1 MAYCLSQSTKTFS
14 RSKLL
19 ADHKTSIVIED
30 IGLDQEPS
38 TAATLAKPLART
50 VAPRLGPEGLR
61 DIFATCV
68 VVIVLLAAMEITS
81 RFVPDYIMP
90 SPLAVWNAAKELFF
104 SDPYHVAVTLAR
116 LAVSITI
123 AMVAGVF
130 VGLAMGIFPRVRPF
144 LKAIVVIDTGIP
156 ALSWMLIAVFWFKN
170 SETRILFILL
180 VILLPFYALNVYEG
194 VRALPKE
201 LVDMIESFR
210 PSRWQVLRYLILP
223 HIVAYIFLTTKSV
236 IGYAIRMVIFAE
248 LVASAV
254 GIGARMNLAQ
264 STFRIDQVLAWTFF
278 LVILNLLLQAL
289 VNGIEKFGL
298 KWRAEA
304 SIR

>member
-1 MAYCLSQSTKTFS
+1 MAERQASIALD
-14 RSKLL
+14 
-19 ADHKTSIVIED
+19 ADRASVEEGSVAAAAIV
-30 IGLDQEPS
+30 
-38 TAATLAKPLART
+38 KPLAGSIAARKN
-50 VAPRLGPEGLR
+50 PEGRR

-68 VVIVLLAAMEITS
+68 VVVVLLVAMEITS

-90 SPLAVWNAAKELFF
+90 SPVAVWNAARELFF
-104 SDPYHVAVTLAR
+104 SDPYHVAVTLVR
-116 LAVSITI
+116 LAVSVTI
-123 AMVAGVF
+123 AMITGVL
-130 VGLAMGIFPRVRPF
+130 VGLAMGMFPSVRPY

-170 SETRILFILL
+170 PESRIFFILL

-289 VNGIEKFGL
+289 VNALEKISL

-304 SIR
+304 AVR

>member
-1 MAYCLSQSTKTFS
+1 MA
-14 RSKLL
+14 
-19 ADHKTSIVIED
+19 ADAGRTSGAER
-30 IGLDQEPS
+30 P
-38 TAATLAKPLART
+38 AAAELVKPLTGAIADRRNPEAR
-50 VAPRLGPEGLR
+50 R

-68 VVIVLLAAMEITS
+68 VVILLLAAMEITS

-90 SPLAVWNAAKELFF
+90 SPVAVWNAARELFF
-104 SDPYHVAVTLAR
+104 SDPYHVAVTLVR
-116 LAVSITI
+116 LVVSVTI
-123 AMVAGVF
+123 AMTTGVL
-130 VGLAMGIFPRVRPF
+130 VGLAMGMFPSVRPY

-170 SETRILFILL
+170 PESRIFFILL

-278 LVILNLLLQAL
+278 LVILNLLLQAF
-289 VNGIEKFGL
+289 VNGLEKISL

-304 SIR
+304 TVR

>member
-1 MAYCLSQSTKTFS
+1 MALD
-14 RSKLL
+14 
-19 ADHKTSIVIED
+19 ADRTSDEE
-30 IGLDQEPS
+30 GR
-38 TAATLAKPLART
+38 AAAAIIKPLAGAI
-50 VAPRLGPEGLR
+50 VAAKNPEGRR
-61 DIFATCV
+61 DFFATCV
-68 VVIVLLAAMEITS
+68 VVILLLVAMEITS

-90 SPLAVWNAAKELFF
+90 SPVAVWSAARELFF
-104 SDPYHVAVTLAR
+104 SDPYHVAVTLVR
-116 LAVSITI
+116 LAISVTI
-123 AMVAGVF
+123 AMVAGV
-130 VGLAMGIFPRVRPF
+130 VIGLAMGIFPSARPY

-170 SETRILFILL
+170 PESRIFFILL

-278 LVILNLLLQAL
+278 LVILNLLLQAF
-289 VNGIEKFGL
+289 VNGLERISL
-298 KWRAEA
+298 KWRSEA
-304 SIR
+304 TVR

>member
-1 MAYCLSQSTKTFS
+1 MQTSS
-14 RSKLL
+14 RSEIL

-30 IGLDQEPS
+30 VELEREPS
-38 TAATLAKPLART
+38 AAATLAKPLTRT
-50 VAPRLGPEGLR
+50 AAPRLGPEGLR

-68 VVIVLLAAMEITS
+68 VVLVLLAAMEITS

-90 SPLAVWNAAKELFF
+90 SPVAVWNAAKELFF

-116 LAVSITI
+116 LTVSVAI
-123 AMVAGVF
+123 AMVAGVL

-156 ALSWMLIAVFWFKN
+156 ALSWMLIAVFWFRN
-170 SETRILFILL
+170 SEARILFILL

-210 PSRWQVLRYLILP
+210 PSRWQVLRFLILP

-254 GIGARMNLAQ
+254 GIGARMNFAQ

-289 VNGIEKFGL
+289 VNGVEKVAL